1 MSLQWLHK
9 IFIENWPM
17 FLEGAKVTLQISLIS
32 TVIGAVVGFAIGI
45 VKTMPRAKTPLGR
58 FIYWIVDKILSIYIE
73 IFRGTPMIVQSMI
86 IYYGSAQAFGINMNR
101 IFAGIFIVSINTG
114 AYISEIVRGG
124 IYSIDKG
131 QFEAAESIGMSHF
144 QIMINII
151 MPQVFRNI
159 LPSIGNE
166 FVVNIKD
173 TSVLNIISVNELFF
187 QTKSVAGNNLKYY
200 ESFFIASVLYFIMT
214 YTVTRILRLIEKK
227 IDGPENYSVIHNAM
241 QV

>member
-1 MSLQWLHK
+1 MSLQWVYK

-17 FLEGAKVTLQISLIS
+17 FLEGAKITLQISLIS
-32 TVIGAVVGFAIGI
+32 TIIGTFVGFAIGI
-45 VKTMPRAKTPLGR
+45 IKTMPKPKSLIGR
-58 FIYWIVDKILSIYIE
+58 IFYWILDKLLSMYIE

-86 IYYGSAQAFGINMNR
+86 IYYGSAEAFGINMDR
-101 IFAGIFIVSINTG
+101 VMAGIFIVSINTG
-114 AYISEIVRGG
+114 AYIAEIVRGG

-131 QFEAAESIGMSHF
+131 QFEAAESIGMNHF
-144 QIMINII
+144 QIMVHII

-200 ESFFIASVLYFIMT
+200 ESFFIASVIYFIMT
-214 YTVTRILRLIEKK
+214 FTVTRILRFIERK

>member
-1 MSLQWLHK
+1 MSLQWLYK

-32 TVIGAVVGFAIGI
+32 TIIGALVGFAIGI
-45 VKTMPRAKTPLGR
+45 IKTMPKAKTSVGR
-58 FIYWIVDKILSIYIE
+58 FFYWFLDKFLSMYIE

-86 IYYGSAQAFGINMNR
+86 IYYGSAEAFGLNMNR

-114 AYISEIVRGG
+114 AYIAEIVRGG

-131 QFEAAESIGMSHF
+131 QFEAAESIGMNHF

-214 YTVTRILRLIEKK
+214 YTVTRILRFLEKK